1 MRRRAIVTALF
12 VAVSLVAVATGCKA
26 SPVTPR
32 KPQVVPPAVKSAG
45 VLRAGVDL
53 AYPPFGGIDKEQR
66 AGLDVDVAS
75 AIAERLGLTVE
86 FVDVKPSEAASAL
99 AEGEV
104 DAVFSVPLTGVGSGA
119 EFAGAYISDAPA
131 LFSRAGTG
139 SVEASLSAESVIGAS
154 VGVQRNS
161 EAFWIL
167 EDQLGEGE
175 TVPFDSLREAI
186 DELNDGKVDF
196 VAGDALVGAYIAR
209 DTPGIRFVGQVAPAT
224 PLGVAVAPVNT
235 TLAEAIRSAL
245 DGLAADGVLDTV
257 RAKWV
262 GDLPRLKLSEENTG
276 AAGAP
281 AQ

>member
-1 MRRRAIVTALF
+1 MRRRILVMALLVGLTAVLL
-12 VAVSLVAVATGCKA
+12 ASGCKA
-26 SPVTPR
+26 NPAQPR
-32 KPQVVPPAVKSAG
+32 KAQVAPPAVKTAG

-75 AIAERLGLTVE
+75 AIAQRLGVTVE

-99 AEGEV
+99 ADGSV
-104 DAVFSVPLTGVGSGA
+104 DAVFSVPLTGVGGGA
-119 EFAGAYISDAPA
+119 EFAGAYVSDAPA

-139 SVEASLSAESVIGAS
+139 SVEASLTAESVIGAS
-154 VGVQRNS
+154 VGAQRNS

-175 TVPFDSLREAI
+175 TVQLDSLREAI
-186 DELNDGKVDF
+186 DELNDGKIDF

-209 DTPGIRFVGQVAPAT
+209 DTPGIRFVGQISPAT
-224 PLGVAVAPVNT
+224 PLGVAVAPANAA
-235 TLAEAIRSAL
+235 LADAIRSAL

-262 GDLPRLKLSEENTG
+262 GDLPRLKLSDEESATT
-276 AAGAP
+276 GAP